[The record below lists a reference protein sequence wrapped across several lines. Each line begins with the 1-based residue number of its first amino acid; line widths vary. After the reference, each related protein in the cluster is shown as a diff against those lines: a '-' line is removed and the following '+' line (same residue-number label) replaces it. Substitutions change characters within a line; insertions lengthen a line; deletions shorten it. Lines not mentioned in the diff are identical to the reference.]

1 MAKGLSD
8 GYKIT
13 DCDFRWIFFLLRRE
27 GKLEMEYIIDACS
40 GKSMNVSAGQKVT
53 IIDLEGGQVVDFFA
67 EHKENSEE
75 FLSTGVTIDC
85 NESLRL
91 SVGIIFIQI
100 FITRCLKCFMMR
112 LASMICFTH
121 AAALRCTISFIIME
135 KDIQIV

>member
-1 MAKGLSD
+1 
-8 GYKIT
+8 
-13 DCDFRWIFFLLRRE
+13 
-27 GKLEMEYIIDACS
+27 MEYIIDACS

-75 FLSTGVTIDC
+75 FLSTGVTI
-85 NESLRL
+85 
-91 SVGIIFIQI
+91 FIQI

-121 AAALRCTISFIIME
+121 AAAPRCTISFIIME
-135 KDIQIV
+135 NDIQIV